1 MSQCTGGEENNGQ
14 MQASDWSGDVSG
26 VPSLADHKWNFRQ
39 ELLHQEMVRLDLIVA
54 ITIN

>member
-39 ELLHQEMVRLDLIVA
+39 ELLHQEMVRLD
-54 ITIN
+54 